1 MTGPDVEAWERRQAD
16 RTPTALA
23 AVRADPRKR
32 AVAIPAAVVVG
43 LAVAWLHWLGL
54 VAAGALVGLVS
65 RSVPRAIAWGVVVG
79 LVAIALTLLTHP
91 VDPAGFL
98 AFRPPVY
105 LTVAAGLLAAVWG
118 SLARLVV

>member
-1 MTGPDVEAWERRQAD
+1 MTGPDVEAWTRRHAD
-16 RTPTALA
+16 LTPAPLA

-54 VAAGALVGLVS
+54 VVAGALVGLVS
-65 RSVPRAIAWGVVVG
+65 RSVPRAVAWGFVVG
-79 LVAIALTLLTHP
+79 LVAIGLTLLTHP
-91 VDPAGFL
+91 IDVAGFL
-98 AFRPPVY
+98 AFRPPLYV
-105 LTVAAGLLAAVWG
+105 TAAAGLLVPVWG